1 MGFFDL
7 KVNCSVCGDKVGLNR
22 FQLAKD
28 VWICPECLK
37 KVGGIKEF
45 NNIKQMKPE
54 EIKTM
59 IDINND
65 KLNKFNPTQ
74 KIENYFYI
82 DENTK
87 QWGIPQTSILGK
99 IKDIKIYKYTDIIN
113 FELLEDGN
121 SITKGG
127 TGRAIAGG
135 LLFGN
140 TGAIVGGVTG
150 NRKSKLT
157 CSKLQIKITLNDLSN
172 PAVYINFIE
181 TEFKKDG
188 IVYKEAY
195 NSAQKVLSLLQI
207 ICTSNNGEE
216 KEENYNYSK
225 AEEIKQYKELLDI
238 GAITQDEYEKKKKE
252 LLK

>member
-7 KVNCSVCGDKVGLNR
+7 KVNCSVCGEKTGLNR
-22 FQLAKD
+22 FQLKKD

-37 KVGGIKEF
+37 EIGGTKEF
-45 NNIKQMKPE
+45 NNVRQMKPD
-54 EIKTM
+54 EIKKI
-59 IDINND
+59 IDTNKD
-65 KLNKFNPTQ
+65 RLSKFNPTK

-82 DENTK
+82 DENVK
-87 QWGIPQTSILGK
+87 QWGIPQTNILGK
-99 IKDIKIYKYTDIIN
+99 VTNVRIYKYDDIVD

-127 TGRAIAGG
+127 TGRALAGG
-135 LLFGN
+135 ILFGN

-150 NRKSKLT
+150 NRKSKST
-157 CSKLQIKITLNDLSN
+157 CSKLQIKITLHDLSN
-172 PAVYINFIE
+172 PVVYINFIE

-207 ICTSNNGEE
+207 ICTSNNKEN
-216 KEENYNYSK
+216 EENTDYSR
-225 AEEIKQYKELLDI
+225 AEEIKKFKELLDI
-238 GAITQDEYEKKKKE
+238 GAITQEEYDKKKKE
-252 LLK
+252 LLN